1 MCKRNFKDWLKTMR
15 KSINQYNYYIDFPK
29 VYKNVEEKKVELHI
43 LNALVGSKNIKE
55 EDRKSVV

>member
-43 LNALVGSKNIKE
+43 LNALVGA
-55 EDRKSVV
+55 RT